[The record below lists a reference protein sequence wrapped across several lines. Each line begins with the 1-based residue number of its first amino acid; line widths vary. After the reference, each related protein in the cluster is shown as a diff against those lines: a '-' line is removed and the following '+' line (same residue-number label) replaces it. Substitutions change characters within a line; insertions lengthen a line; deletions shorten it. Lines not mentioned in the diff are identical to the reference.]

1 MFKKNPKRTNIY
13 VVDEDLWA
21 WAQYRRKTLGHSS
34 VSDYLFAL
42 IKLDREENIMKGRV
56 KAKPR

>member
-21 WAQYRRKTLGHSS
+21 WAQYRRKTLGYNS
-34 VSDYLFAL
+34 VSEYIFAL
-42 IKLDREENIMKGRV
+42 IKLDREDDIINKRV
-56 KAKPR
+56 KDKP